1 MNLHVNS
8 LYTKI
13 LVTCAAT
20 LSISLL
26 AFLIIFLTVGR
37 ENSRANFFELGR
49 LEIDMVI
56 AARDADGEDGVRRAL
71 RRLDDAFGS
80 VHYAVDRNGIDL
92 LTGEDLTALMD
103 RNVNTPSFIPQA
115 RNVLSTILGSKRVSV
130 NPTLNGDYS
139 LVTISEPWDSVRAQ
153 VPYYLVLLL
162 VVSGLYSMMAVRLV
176 ASLRGMARA
185 ADNLGKGDLTI
196 RVQGAQRRDEI
207 GDLARAFNAMADK
220 IGSLL
225 TSERRLLQDVS
236 HELRSPLAR
245 LSFAAELARKAPDR
259 DAAIDQI
266 VRQLNSLTRLVTNL
280 LDLTRYENGSN
291 ADMGEPVAID
301 PLVHDIVAAS
311 ALHAQERSCTVMV
324 TGATHRVVKGNEK
337 LLARAIDNVL
347 RNAIHYSP
355 PRGVVEV
362 TLSGDPEMAI
372 ISIRDQGCGVPE
384 AMLGRIF
391 EPFFRVDASR
401 EASTGGT
408 GLGLAIVQRVV
419 QAHLGTVSAE
429 NVQSGLKVTL
439 RLPAAEQRAS
449 LDSQH
454 PHAAA

>member
-1 MNLHVNS
+1 MIS

-13 LVTCAAT
+13 LVTCFTT
-20 LSISLL
+20 LTVSLA
-26 AFLIIFLTVGR
+26 AFLVIFVTVGR
-37 ENSRANFFELGR
+37 EKSRANFFELGR
-49 LEIDMVI
+49 LEIDSAI
-56 AARDADGEDGVRRAL
+56 AAYKAEGPDGLTRFL
-71 RRLDDAFGS
+71 KRLDDAFGS

-92 LTGEDLTALMD
+92 LTGEDLTAMMTRD
-103 RNVNTPSFIPQA
+103 EGTPYIIDQA
-115 RNVLSTILGSKRVSV
+115 KLVVRQITGSKRVIV
-130 NPTLNGDYS
+130 NPTIDGEYS

-153 VPYYLVLLL
+153 VPYYFVLL
-162 VVSGLYSMMAVRLV
+162 VIASGLYTLMAVRIV
-176 ASLRGMARA
+176 ASLRAMARA

-196 RVQGAQRRDEI
+196 RVRGADRSDEL
-207 GDLARAFNAMADK
+207 GDLARAFNAMADR
-220 IGSLL
+220 IGGLL

-259 DAAIDQI
+259 DAAVDQI
-266 VRQLNSLTRLVTNL
+266 VRQLNALTRLVTNL
-280 LDLTRYENGSN
+280 LDLTHYETGSN
-291 ADMGEPVAID
+291 VDMGEPVAVD
-301 PLVHDIVAAS
+301 PLVQDIVAAS
-311 ALHAQERSCTVMV
+311 ALHAQERNCTVVV
-324 TGATHRVVKGNEK
+324 TGATYRVVKGNEK

-362 TLSGDPEMAI
+362 ALSGDPGTAV
-372 ISIRDQGCGVPE
+372 ISIRDQGCGVPD

-419 QAHLGTVSAE
+419 QAHMGTVSAE
-429 NVQSGLKVTL
+429 NAQDGLKVTL
-439 RLPAAEQRAS
+439 RLPAAEQRGS
-449 LDSQH
+449 LESEH